1 MRLSVSFIWKQSN
14 ELGHLLAEE
23 EMFAVVVKCEE
34 IRVFMFVLGKGKYT
48 GKIANSLNVDG
59 SIVSITHYLAEESNC
74 DWHYHENPHISFVFQ
89 GGESETQNRKS
100 EKQNLSDIFFYHGGE
115 RHRWI
120 SPQPVSKSANIEI
133 GNDFLKKFGLNETGV
148 GKAIIENFD
157 TKFLLLK
164 MQQEMLTDD
173 IESFVAIQTLLLEL
187 VTSSKTSFKGTA
199 PKWVYI
205 LSDLLNDKWS
215 ESVTLS
221 ELSLAADVHP
231 VTISKYFRK
240 YFACTLG
247 EYLRKLKIDK
257 SIPLI
262 KNSEASLTEI
272 AFHCGFADQS
282 HFIRNFKQMTGFLPK
297 EFRNI

>member
-1 MRLSVSFIWKQSN
+1 
-14 ELGHLLAEE
+14 
-23 EMFAVVVKCEE
+23 MFS
-34 IRVFMFVLGKGKYT
+34 LTKGKYT
-48 GKIANSLNVDG
+48 GKIVSSLNIDG
-59 SIVSITHYLAEESNC
+59 SIVSTTHYLAEESNC

-89 GGESETQNRKS
+89 GGESVTQNRKS
-100 EKQNLSDIFFYHGGE
+100 EKQYLSGIFFYHSGE

-120 SPQPVSKSANIEI
+120 SPEPVSKSANIEL

-148 GKAIIENFD
+148 GKAIIDNLD
-157 TKFLLLK
+157 AKFLLLK
-164 MQQEMLTDD
+164 MQQEMLADGR
-173 IESFVAIQTLLLEL
+173 ESFVAIQTLLLEL
-187 VTSSKTSFKGTA
+187 VTSSKVSFKGTA

-205 LSDLLNDKWS
+205 LSDLLNDKWN

-240 YFACTLG
+240 YFSCTLG
-247 EYLRKLKIDK
+247 EYLRKLKIEK

-262 KNSEASLTEI
+262 KNSEESLTEI